1 MVVVPMTAVFVMAI
15 SLIVAL
21 PALTIAGG
29 IFWEGLILAVAAMAM
44 ALTALMLRAGESRRL
59 AQYLK
64 LIVPF
69 LFLPCIWMLIQIA
82 PAPIHGLAHPAW
94 ASAAA
99 ALNQPILGAIS
110 LDIGLTALC
119 LARYCL
125 VLAIAIIVTALALD
139 RRRTK
144 IIFFLLAATSALIAV
159 ISLVSYLGYMQF
171 ANLQVPARRAQML
184 DIAVIGIILSC
195 AIALRGYETYEQ
207 RRIKNEK
214 PETFSI
220 FMIAAPVIACVICL
234 FAIMADGNAGLLLAA
249 ACGAGTLAS
258 AAAIRHLR
266 LGPWGKTGIAV
277 AAIIGLIG
285 FFTIHPM
292 NKGVDVSL
300 ALANEPHNLI
310 ATTLRMAAD
319 AKWTGTGAG
328 TFSALRP
335 IYRDAENTYVDY
347 TAPTAASQIMIE
359 MGQPFLWGLVIFAL
373 VGAWILFQRA
383 LSRGRDY
390 LYAGSGAACIVALII
405 LLFVNSGALGLSSS
419 LLAGMI
425 CGMALGQSK
434 RASTSDLA
442 PVRGKQATVT
452 SALIQ
457 KKEMPGEEPA
467 LAWLRYGLLAFGVV
481 LAMQAAW
488 IILAE
493 YYHPGLIKL
502 PVDRQTS
509 LVLLPEQDRIKRAA
523 SLATIR
529 GDLWAE
535 SAFTNSNLL
544 WKESPTQDGS
554 KEEIK
559 QVQKE
564 LIRALQY
571 SPHRGDVWLM
581 MAAMEDRY
589 SWPTHQPGSLLKMS
603 YYTAPNEQSLFP
615 LRLRTALRPSALQ
628 DVEVQD
634 MAQRD
639 IRMAMG
645 KAPALKPALL
655 AAYKDASPQGR
666 SFVDRV
672 VSEIDPTYLAALRA
686 GLR

>member
-1 MVVVPMTAVFVMAI
+1 MTAVFAI
-15 SLIVAL
+15 VILLILAL
-21 PALTIAGG
+21 PVLTIVDR
-29 IFWEGLILAVAAMAM
+29 IFWEGSILTVAALAI
-44 ALTALMLRAGESRRL
+44 ALIALMLRAGESRRL

-82 PAPIHGLAHPAW
+82 PAPVHGLAHPAW

-99 ALNQPILGAIS
+99 ALNQPMLGTIS
-110 LDIGLTALC
+110 LDIGLTVLC

-139 RRRTK
+139 RRRAK
-144 IIFFLLAATSALIAV
+144 IIFVLLAATTALIAV
-159 ISLVSYLGYMQF
+159 ISLVSDFDYMHF
-171 ANLQVPARRAQML
+171 ANFHVSARRAQML
-184 DIAVIGIILSC
+184 DIAVIGMILSC
-195 AIALRGYETYEQ
+195 AITLRGYESYKQ
-207 RRIKNEK
+207 QRIKNEK

-220 FMIAAPVIACVICL
+220 LMIAVPAIACAICL
-234 FAIMADGNAGLLLAA
+234 FAIMANGNAGLLLAVG
-249 ACGAGTLAS
+249 CGAGILAS
-258 AAAIRHLR
+258 AAAIRRLR
-266 LGPWGKTGIAV
+266 LGPWGKTGIATT
-277 AAIIGLIG
+277 AIICLIG

-300 ALANEPHNLI
+300 ALANEPQKLI
-310 ATTLRMAAD
+310 ATTLRMTAD

-335 IYRDAENTYVDY
+335 IYSDADNMYVNY
-347 TAPTAASQIMIE
+347 TAPTAASQIAIE
-359 MGQPFLWGLVIFAL
+359 MGQPFLWGIVTFAFI
-373 VGAWILFQRA
+373 GAWILFQRA
-383 LSRGRDY
+383 LLRGRDY

-405 LLFVNSGALGLSSS
+405 SLFVNPGALGLSSS
-419 LLAGMI
+419 LLAGML
-425 CGMALGQSK
+425 CGVALGQSK
-434 RASTSDLA
+434 RAGSSDLA
-442 PVRGKQATVT
+442 PVRVNQAVT

-457 KKEMPGEEPA
+457 KKEIPREEPA

-488 IILAE
+488 IMLAE
-493 YYHPGLIKL
+493 YYHPGQIKL
-502 PVDRQTS
+502 PVDRQSS
-509 LVLLPEQDRIKRAA
+509 LVVLSEHEQDKIRHSA
-523 SLATIR
+523 SIAKIR

-544 WKESPTQDGS
+544 WRESSVQDDS

-559 QVQKE
+559 QVQEE
-564 LIRALQY
+564 LIRALRY

-589 SWPTHQPGSLLKMS
+589 SWPAYQPGSLLKMS

-615 LRLRTALRPSALQ
+615 LRLRTALQPSTLQ
-628 DVEVQD
+628 DAEVQD
-634 MAQRD
+634 MVQRD
-639 IRMAMG
+639 IRMAMS
-645 KAPALKPALL
+645 KVPALKPALL
-655 AAYKDASPQGR
+655 EAYKNASPQGR
-666 SFVDRV
+666 LFVDRV